1 VNGIRRFTLKR
12 FRFNSLQTKILF
24 YAFLPFVLV
33 IVIIVIVGFQVF
45 ERVPQAVARQ
55 RERELAR
62 VVAGQVELRLT
73 EAGSTLLRLA
83 TELMIRQSDGS
94 GGGIDRDPFDGGI
107 ALYSPEGV
115 LLRAEPPAGGWEG
128 LISME
133 LETLVRQRK
142 PTCSD
147 ILRDPRSGE
156 PSIVFA
162 VPILSEQG
170 EVQAVAAGAATLS
183 ASPLIGSFAAL
194 MGFTRNRSGY
204 AYLVD
209 GRGKFV
215 YHRNRSLWG
224 TALAGTVPM
233 MGATYG
239 LSGAVLTR
247 DVSGQRVIAGYSP
260 VAGTDWALITSEQ
273 WRVIVGPLRLYSIV
287 LLAVLIGG
295 AAASVLLVLFA
306 VGRILKPIRD
316 LTQGAGRI
324 AEGQFDHRI
333 MAVTGDEIEDLA
345 SRFNSMADSLKSLY
359 RGLEQKVASR
369 TAEVLQQQRRLAVL
383 EERSRVARDLHDS
396 VSQSLYSVTLFS
408 EAARRHLSAGNAGAA
423 EQSLDHLIGAS
434 RQALKEMR
442 LMVYE
447 LRPSE
452 LENRG
457 LIGALRQRLSSVE
470 KRAGI
475 EASIDAPADL
485 VLPDYL
491 EQELYSLTQE
501 ALNNAL
507 RHGNARSVKLRLRQ
521 RGEELQLDVRDDGVG
536 FDPHTLRSTGG
547 MGIRGME
554 ERAHALGGRLLV
566 DSAPGEGTLVR
577 VGIPIPERR
586 NHGGRDDSDSHS
598 R

>member
-1 VNGIRRFTLKR
+1 MKR
-12 FRFNSLQTKILF
+12 VVFNSLQTKVLF
-24 YAFLPFVLV
+24 YSFMPFVLV
-33 IVIIVIVGFQVF
+33 IVIIVIVGIQVF
-45 ERVPQAVARQ
+45 ERVPQRVAQQ
-55 RERELAR
+55 RESELAR
-62 VVAGQVELRLT
+62 VVAGQVELRLA
-73 EAGSTLLRLA
+73 EAGSTLLRLG
-83 TELMIRQSDGS
+83 TELLDRQSDGS
-94 GGGIDRDPFDGGI
+94 GRDIDSNPFDGGI
-107 ALYSPEGV
+107 AVYDPTGALV
-115 LLRAEPPAGGWEG
+115 LAEPAGDGWEQ
-128 LISME
+128 LIARE
-133 LETLVRQRK
+133 LETLLRQRG

-147 ILRDPRSGE
+147 ILRDPLNAE
-156 PSIVFA
+156 PAVVFA
-162 VPILSEQG
+162 VPILSEQE
-170 EVQAVAAGAATLS
+170 EVQAVAAGVATLS
-183 ASPLIGSFAAL
+183 ASPLIGSLASLMEFA
-194 MGFTRNRSGY
+194 RNRSGY

-247 DVSGQRVIAGYSP
+247 DVSGQRVITGFAP
-260 VAGTDWALITSEQ
+260 VAGTNWALITRERWQ
-273 WRVIVGPLRLYSIV
+273 AIVGPLRLYSMV
-287 LLAVLIGG
+287 LLAVLFSG

-316 LTQGAGRI
+316 LTEGAERI
-324 AEGQFDHRI
+324 AAGQFDHRI
-333 MAVTGDEIEDLA
+333 VAVTGDEIEDLA

-408 EAARRHLSAGNAGAA
+408 EAARRHLVARKAGAA
-423 EQSLDHLIGAS
+423 EQSLEQLIGVS

-457 LIGALRQRLSSVE
+457 LIGALRQRLNSVE

-475 EASIDAPADL
+475 EVSIDAPTTL
-485 VLPDYL
+485 VLPDIL
-491 EQELYSLTQE
+491 EQELYSLARE

-507 RHGNARSVKLRLRQ
+507 RHGKARSVKLTLHR
-521 RGEELQLDVRDDGVG
+521 RGGVIQLEVGDDGVG
-536 FDPHTLRSTGG
+536 FDPKTLQTTGG
-547 MGIRGME
+547 LGIPGME
-554 ERAHALGGRLLV
+554 ERARALGGQLLV
-566 DSAPGEGTLVR
+566 ESAPGEGTLVQVR
-577 VGIPIPERR
+577 IPTQK
-586 NHGGRDDSDSHS
+586 G
-598 R
+598 